1 MSSLLKVIRNRLCKF
16 SGEDYTIIKECG
28 NKVQLYF
35 SLIGLLVLVILLCSF
50 ASAVYFTDKLFNPN
64 NIGIGL
70 ENLLLDIGVGIVWGY
85 IITNMYVLLLY
96 TISPTLLPTKIR
108 KKQEVKTNQFQ
119 LSFSMGL
126 RIFIVVLLAIII
138 AQPLSVLILKK
149 ESKQLT
155 SDIEILLSTNSE
167 TLLVSDINNVLDKN
181 TNSLLAS
188 DIKKVIS
195 KNTKTKLAESI
206 KKELDKNSKSRLA
219 SDIKHLLATNP
230 LATFITLGVIG
241 IFLLPVYLKYNIR
254 KLGEFYEKKAEIKK
268 RIIEADYK
276 DFKKEYRQIIEG
288 NILNYNKSV
297 WGNLM
302 PFLNK
307 LEKVNP
313 ISHQKYFTEIEKE
326 LATEKIE
333 KYEYWANP
341 PYRTIHKSRTQNIL
355 SEQDLLNRIYPETD

>member
-70 ENLLLDIGVGIVWGY
+70 ERLFLDIGVGIVWGY
-85 IITNMYVLLLY
+85 IITNMYLLLLY

-108 KKQEVKTNQFQ
+108 KKQEVKTKQFQ

-126 RIFIVVLLAIII
+126 RIFIVILLAVII
-138 AQPLSVLILKK
+138 AQPLNVFILKPH
-149 ESKQLT
+149 STALAF
-155 SDIEILLSTNSE
+155 DIK
-167 TLLVSDINNVLDKN
+167 D
-181 TNSLLAS
+181 LLAS
-188 DIKKVIS
+188 
-195 KNTKTKLAESI
+195 
-206 KKELDKNSKSRLA
+206 
-219 SDIKHLLATNP
+219 NP
-230 LATFITLGVIG
+230 LATIITVAVVAV
-241 IFLLPVYLKYNIR
+241 FLLPVYLKYNIR

-268 RIIEADYK
+268 QIIENDYK
-276 DFKKEYRQIIEG
+276 DFKREYQKLLINKTLE
-288 NILNYNKSV
+288 YNKSV
-297 WGNLM
+297 WENLM

-307 LEKVNP
+307 LEKIKPDLHKIYVA
-313 ISHQKYFTEIEKE
+313 EIEKE
-326 LATEKIE
+326 FEIKKDDYE

-341 PYRTIHKSRTQNIL
+341 PYRTIHKSRTKNIL
-355 SEQDLLNRIYPETD
+355 SEQDLLNHIYSKTD